1 MPSSASPAPEAD
13 SQIIEENTMG
23 RTGFVAAALA
33 LGLAGSA
40 YAHGPVRQKVVETVE
55 INAPAAKV
63 WSVIGNFQDMSWLP
77 VVEKT
82 EGTGGNEPGG
92 AKRHL
97 ALKGG
102 GGVDE
107 ELTKYDADAFTYSYF
122 MPHVDVNVLP
132 VTNYSSTI
140 KVIPEGDDKSKV
152 EWHGAFYRGYP
163 NNDPPPNLN
172 EAVAIKAVTGLYR
185 LGLDHLKEQVESGS
199 KS

>member
-1 MPSSASPAPEAD
+1 MES
-13 SQIIEENTMG
+13 
-23 RTGFVAAALA
+23 
-33 LGLAGSA
+33 
-40 YAHGPVRQKVVETVE
+40 VE
-55 INAPAAKV
+55 IDAPAAKV
-63 WSVIGNFQDMSWLP
+63 WSVMGNFQDMSWLP

-82 EGTGGNEPGG
+82 TGEGGNEPGT

-107 ELTKYDADAFTYSYF
+107 ELTKYDADELTYSYF
-122 MPHVDVNVLP
+122 MPHVDVKVLP

-140 KVIPEGDDKSKV
+140 KVIPEGDNKSKV

-163 NNDPPPNLN
+163 NNDPPPELN
-172 EAVAIKAVTGLYR
+172 EEAAIKAVTGLYK
-185 LGLDHLKEQVESGS
+185 LGLSHLKAEVESGA